1 MFNPIKDDPTIKH
14 DIYLRQQCL
23 KHFGRSFTDQE
34 FEKYK
39 LEYYNRLEK
48 LAQEDKKQQEQ
59 ARKEREARR
68 KAREEL
74 INERINKRNII
85 PEDYS
90 PAFDTDS
97 LRELAENNASYL
109 EGTNISG
116 TESEQIEINLDL
128 EAFNLSNSTFTNVIF
143 KEGCNLG
150 RVNFYQATFNNVTF
164 EKNVYLNEADFTRA
178 DLRNVNFSQD
188 TILTYAS
195 FAFASFRRGVSIE
208 FDKNYIATSTFD
220 FNRNDIWARLS
231 ASYSGIWQF
240 IYIALSGLY
249 FGIMLFKLY
258 LFNAA
263 TEIQS
268 KLVSYDSFD
277 YTIPLQRVEISAFKF
292 IFGAEGLSITI
303 AILILCY
310 QSLRIFVTTKMAPLI
325 ENQKQ
330 SGYTPDRSSYISY
343 SRLNIFINI
352 LGIVAMALF
361 FFEIWEIFQKHIIIP
376 LPDSI

>member
-1 MFNPIKDDPTIKH
+1 MFNPIKDDPNIKL
-14 DIYLRQQCL
+14 DIYLRQRCL
-23 KHFGRSFTDQE
+23 KHFGRNFTDQE

-39 LEYYNRLEK
+39 LEYYNQLEK

-59 ARKEREARR
+59 ARKQREARR

-97 LRELAENNASYL
+97 LRELAEKNASYS

-128 EAFNLSNSTFTNVIF
+128 EAFNLSNSTFTNVTF
-143 KEGCNLG
+143 KEECNLS
-150 RVNFYQATFNNVTF
+150 RVNFYKATFNNVTF

-188 TILTYAS
+188 TILKYAS

-249 FGIMLFKLY
+249 FGIILFKLY

-268 KLVSYDSFD
+268 KLISYDGSD
-277 YTIPLQRVEISAFKF
+277 YTIPLERIEMSAFRF
-292 IFGAEGLSITI
+292 IFGGEGLSIAI

-310 QSLRIFVTTKMAPLI
+310 QSLRLFVTTKIAPLI
-325 ENQKQ
+325 ESEKQ
-330 SGYTPDRSSYISY
+330 SGYTPSRSSYTSY
-343 SRLNIFINI
+343 SRLNIFIKI
-352 LGIVAMALF
+352 LGIITMALF
-361 FFEIWEIFQKHIIIP
+361 FYEIWEIFQKDLMIP
-376 LPDSI
+376 LPGAI